1 MYVCISIY
9 QPTDTLMPS
18 YIATSIHI
26 YIIYMHAY
34 IYVYIHA
41 AVPKHALNKTSRSVH
56 THGIYI

>member
-1 MYVCISIY
+1 
-9 QPTDTLMPS
+9 MPS

-34 IYVYIHA
+34 IYIHA

-56 THGIYI
+56 IHGIYI